1 MMTDENELN
10 IRTVINSDRSRVAN
24 LIHFG
29 TYVHQ
34 HLDWR
39 SPLEWIGRQPYL
51 GIENSEGF
59 MATLACPQEIPEI
72 TWIRLFAVRSNNKV
86 DKVWRALWD
95 ATCDELSQKGKIQIA
110 ALSMQ
115 NWFTD
120 ILEKSKFIHTDNV
133 IVLKY
138 EKNTVI
144 QLPYLKSIVI
154 RHMLPE
160 DFPFVLGIDGSA
172 FKAEW
177 RNSLEEMELAYQLSS
192 YATIAEMNHDIV
204 GYQYS
209 TSSGMG
215 GHLARLAVRDN
226 MQGQGIGYSL
236 VHDVVRHFRQQ
247 GVMNLSVNTQQSNIA
262 SLGLYS
268 KSGFKSTGE
277 SYRVYHFN
285 M

>member
-1 MMTDENELN
+1 MTDENELN

-95 ATCDELSQKGKIQIA
+95 AACDELSQKGKIQIA

-262 SLGLYS
+262 SLGLYA

>member
-1 MMTDENELN
+1 MVTGENEFN

-51 GIENSEGF
+51 AIENSEGF
-59 MATLACPQEIPEI
+59 MATLACPQDIPEI

-86 DKVWRALWD
+86 YKVWRVLWD
-95 ATCDELSQKGKIQIA
+95 AACDELSRKGKIQVA

-120 ILEKSKFIHTDNV
+120 ILENSRFMHTDNV
-133 IVLKY
+133 IVLMF

-144 QLPYLKSIVI
+144 QEPYLKSIQI
-154 RHMLPE
+154 RSMMPE
-160 DFPFVLGIDGSA
+160 DFPFVLGIDSSA
-172 FKAEW
+172 FKLEW
-177 RNSLEEMELAYQLSS
+177 RNSIEEMELAYQLSS
-192 YATIAEMNHDIV
+192 FATIAEVSDEIV

-215 GHLARLAVRDN
+215 GHLARLAVKDN

-236 VHDVVRHFRQQ
+236 VHDVIRHFKQQ
-247 GVMNLSVNTQQSNIA
+247 GATNISVNTQQSNIA
-262 SLGLYS
+262 SLGLYA
-268 KSGFKSTGE
+268 KAGFKSTGE
-277 SYRVYHFN
+277 SYRVYQIN
-285 M
+285 L

>member
-95 ATCDELSQKGKIQIA
+95 AACDELSQKGKIQIA

-268 KSGFKSTGE
+268 K
-277 SYRVYHFN
+277 
-285 M
+285 

>member
-95 ATCDELSQKGKIQIA
+95 AACDELSQKGKIQIA

-236 VHDVVRHFRQQ
+236 VHDVVRHFRQH

-262 SLGLYS
+262 SLGLYA

>member
-1 MMTDENELN
+1 MVTGENEFN
-10 IRTVINSDRSRVAN
+10 IRKVINSDRSRVAN

-51 GIENSEGF
+51 AIENSEGF
-59 MATLACPQEIPEI
+59 MATLACPQEMPDI
-72 TWIRLFAVRSNNKV
+72 TWIRLFAVRSNNTVYKL
-86 DKVWRALWD
+86 WRVLWD
-95 ATCDELSQKGKIQIA
+95 AACDDLSRIGNIQVS

-120 ILEKSKFIHTDNV
+120 ILENSKFIHTDNV
-133 IVLKY
+133 IVLMF

-144 QLPYLKSIVI
+144 QEPYLNSIQI
-154 RHMLPE
+154 RSMMTE
-160 DFPFVLGIDGSA
+160 DFPFVLGIDSSA
-172 FKAEW
+172 FKLEW
-177 RNSLEEMELAYQLSS
+177 RNSLEELELAYQLSS
-192 YATIAEMNHDIV
+192 FATIAEVSDEIV

-215 GHLARLAVRDN
+215 GHLARLAVKDN
-226 MQGQGIGYSL
+226 MQGQGIGYTL

-247 GVMNLSVNTQQSNIA
+247 GVANISVNTQQSNIA
-262 SLGLYS
+262 SLGLYA
-268 KSGFKSTGE
+268 KAGFKSTGE
-277 SYRVYHFN
+277 SYRVYQIN
-285 M
+285 L

>member
-95 ATCDELSQKGKIQIA
+95 AACDELSQKGKIQIA

-192 YATIAEMNHDIV
+192 YATIAEMNHEIV

-262 SLGLYS
+262 SLGLYA

>member
-95 ATCDELSQKGKIQIA
+95 AACDELSQKGKIQIA

-262 SLGLYS
+262 SLGLYA

>member
-95 ATCDELSQKGKIQIA
+95 AACDELSQKGKIQIA

-192 YATIAEMNHDIV
+192 YATIAEMNHEIV

-236 VHDVVRHFRQQ
+236 VHDVVRHFRQH

>member
-1 MMTDENELN
+1 MTDENELN

-95 ATCDELSQKGKIQIA
+95 AACDELSQKGKIQIA